1 MIDTTRDKIGK
12 VLEEM
17 LAANEKISIYSVA
30 EKCGI
35 SHSLIYNRYPDLKE
49 RIKELKGVQ
58 RERSRAAD
66 DETAIATLTAKNKAL
81 REKLQT
87 RLLAAKSGEL
97 KLLLGH
103 VQEVYSMYDGL
114 LEDRN
119 RLAEK
124 LASSK

>member
-1 MIDTTRDKIGK
+1 MNTTRDKIGK
-12 VLEEM
+12 VIDEM

-58 RERSRAAD
+58 RERSKAAD

-87 RLLAAKSGEL
+87 RLLAAKTAEL

-103 VQEVYSMYDGL
+103 VQEVYSMYDSL